1 MSHRACLSGRLC
13 RPAAALAAPLPTQGS
28 GKPGRRL
35 REARG
40 CGLEARAARPLC
52 PPARLL
58 APQRPSRTFAPASE
72 ALGAFGWRP
81 DWPQAL
87 TVNGSEAPVVRVL
100 HMAPRRHDDKRRT
113 AVRTRGAGPREGAVK
128 GPAPISLFYRDGRGV
143 VTERAGA
150 EKTQTPKPHPRPP
163 APQVCHF
170 SGSFSSLLLVK
181 SEGRGGGETWL
192 KTGLGCPCSSCFSSM
207 LKDQLDLSLIHCR
220 GTGNSCG
227 RVTPGTVGEKGC

>member
-1 MSHRACLSGRLC
+1 MRNFSSRRGVPPSCRSQLPPADRQRSLRVAQVPARVVSHRACLSGRLC
-13 RPAAALAAPLPTQGS
+13 RPAAALAAPLPTQSS

-35 REARG
+35 REVRG

-58 APQRPSRTFAPASE
+58 APQRPSRAFVPASE
-72 ALGAFGWRP
+72 ALGAFGWPP

-143 VTERAGA
+143 ATERAGG
-150 EKTQTPKPHPRPP
+150 ENRHPNCIPDAPP
-163 APQVCHF
+163 PPQACHF
-170 SGSFSSLLLVK
+170 RGLFSSLLLVE
-181 SEGRGGGETWL
+181 SA
-192 KTGLGCPCSSCFSSM
+192 
-207 LKDQLDLSLIHCR
+207 
-220 GTGNSCG
+220 
-227 RVTPGTVGEKGC
+227 

>member
-13 RPAAALAAPLPTQGS
+13 RPAAAVAAPLPTQGS

-58 APQRPSRTFAPASE
+58 APQCPSWTFAPASE

-128 GPAPISLFYRDGRGV
+128 GPAPISFFYRDGRGV

-150 EKTQTPKPHPRPP
+150 ENTDTQTASPTPRP
-163 APQVCHF
+163 AGV
-170 SGSFSSLLLVK
+170 SLQWLLF
-181 SEGRGGGETWL
+181 L
-192 KTGLGCPCSSCFSSM
+192 PFA
-207 LKDQLDLSLIHCR
+207 
-220 GTGNSCG
+220 
-227 RVTPGTVGEKGC
+227 GEK